1 MFFLIY
7 QIFLTVILIFSPI
20 IIIFRIIKNKE
31 DKKRFIEK
39 FSIST
44 KKRYRG
50 KLIWFHGASVGEI
63 LSIIPL
69 IKNYEKNKSVD
80 QILITSSTLS
90 SAKIVK
96 KFKFKKTIHQF
107 YPIDHIYFV
116 NKFLNYWKPSLAIF
130 IESEIWPFMFKKLNH
145 KQIPLILLNA
155 RLTKKTF
162 NRWMKVKNFT
172 ESIFSKITIAYP
184 QNFETKSYLK
194 RLKTNK
200 INYIGNLKFSEIDDE
215 TKDNISNNLRFQF
228 RKRKVWVASSTH
240 ANEEI
245 FCANAHLELKKR
257 EKNLLTIIIPR
268 HIHRVKEI
276 VPSIEKLGLKV
287 IKYSS
292 NNKDLK
298 KTDIFIIDTFGET
311 KKFHKISS
319 SVFLGGSII
328 KRGGQNPLEAARYG
342 SRILHGPNIDNF
354 KDVYKLLKTLNVS
367 KKIMTPN
374 QLATLIVFNKNKNSG
389 VKIKKIGGIIL
400 KKTIKELD
408 SLINN
413 EFKKT

>member
-7 QIFLTVILIFSPI
+7 QIILTIILIFSPI
-20 IIIFRIIKNKE
+20 IIILRIIKNKE

-69 IKNYEKNKSVD
+69 IKNYEKNKSVV

-90 SAKIVK
+90 SAKIIK

-130 IESEIWPFMFKKLNH
+130 IESEIWPLMFKKLNH
-145 KQIPLILLNA
+145 KEIPLILLNA

-162 NRWMKVKNFT
+162 NRWMIVKNFM
-172 ESIFSKITIAYP
+172 ESVFSKITIAYP

-194 RLKTNK
+194 KLKTNK

-215 TKDNISNNLRFQF
+215 MENNIGNNLRVQF
-228 RKRKVWVASSTH
+228 RKKKVWVASSTH

-245 FCANAHLELKKR
+245 FCAKTHIELKKKER
-257 EKNLLTIIIPR
+257 NLLTIIIPR

-298 KTDIFIIDTFGET
+298 KIDIFMVDTFGET

-354 KDVYKLLKTLNVS
+354 KDVYKLLKTFNVS
-367 KKIMTPN
+367 KKIVTPN
-374 QLATLIVFNKNKNSG
+374 QLANLIVFNKNKNSG
-389 VKIKKIGGIIL
+389 IKIKKIGRIIL

>member
-69 IKNYEKNKSVD
+69 IKNYENNKSVG

-90 SAKIVK
+90 SAKIINQ
-96 KFKFKKTIHQF
+96 FKFKKTIHQF

-116 NKFLNYWKPSLAIF
+116 NKFLNYWKPNIAIF

-145 KQIPLILLNA
+145 KGIPLILLNA

-172 ESIFSKITIAYP
+172 DSVFSKITIAYP

-194 RLKTNK
+194 KLKTNK
-200 INYIGNLKFSEIDDE
+200 INFIGNLKFSEIDDK
-215 TKDNISNNLRFQF
+215 TKDNISNNLKFQF

-245 FCANAHLELKKR
+245 FCAKTHLELKKK

-268 HIHRVKEI
+268 HIHRIKEI

-367 KKIMTPN
+367 KKILTSQ
-374 QLATLIVFNKNKNSG
+374 QLAKLIVFNKNKNSG
-389 VKIKKIGGIIL
+389 IKIKKIGRIIL

>member
-7 QIFLTVILIFSPI
+7 QIILTIILIFSPI
-20 IIIFRIIKNKE
+20 IIILRIIKNKE